1 MIFTKFTRNVKAQN
15 WLGVVLD
22 FLVVVIGIF
31 VGLQAADW
39 NQSRLDKEEEKYH
52 LQFLYEELVQ
62 NEKDY
67 LEELKGIQGT
77 LDKSFLTSQLL
88 TQDSWD
94 QEQRK
99 QFGQSLFALFSFWG
113 KTFRPVSLRRMVDDG
128 KLDLVASKPLQKA
141 ILKFE
146 NAYLEAIKQTN
157 YSQGMSKVITP
168 KISASI
174 KFVGMNIVSTN
185 DALLDSSV
193 LRSSV
198 RDKAILQRIQLDTL
212 NSLQKERIKLIT
224 VLKDVVSL

>member
-15 WLGVVLD
+15 WLGGVLD

-39 NQSRLDKEEEKYH
+39 NQSRLDKEEKYH

-67 LEELKGIQGT
+67 LEELEGIQGT

-88 TQDSWD
+88 TKDAWD
-94 QEQRK
+94 PEQRK

-113 KTFRPVSLRRMVDDG
+113 KSFRPVSLRRMVDDG

-141 ILKFE
+141 ILQFD
-146 NAYLEAIKQTN
+146 NAYFEAINQTS
-157 YSQGMSKVITP
+157 YSQGMSRDITP

-174 KFVGMNIVSTN
+174 KFVGMNIISTN
-185 DALLDSSV
+185 ETLLGNQV

-224 VLKDVVSL
+224 VLKNVVAL